1 MYNQRNHIKN
11 NNMRLQN
18 QEKLKSFLQII
29 GYSNV
34 RLSIFPFYGSGYNAT
49 PENHKGYRFKL
60 EATKSFPQEETAK
73 RFYKEKRLRQG
84 TRFE

>member
-1 MYNQRNHIKN
+1 
-11 NNMRLQN
+11 MRLQN
-18 QEKLKSFLQII
+18 QEKLKSFLQAI
-29 GYSNV
+29 GYADV
-34 RLSIFPFYGSGYNAT
+34 KLSIFPFYGSGYEAT

-60 EATKSFPQEETAK
+60 SATKKFPQEETAL